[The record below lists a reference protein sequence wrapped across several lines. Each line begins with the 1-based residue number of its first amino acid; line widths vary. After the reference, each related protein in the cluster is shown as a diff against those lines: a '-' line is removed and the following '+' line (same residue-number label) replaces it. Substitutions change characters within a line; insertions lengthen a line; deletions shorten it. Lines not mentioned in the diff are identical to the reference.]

1 MLVECLS
8 IGRAISLPAIAT
20 ASSSV
25 AYIAS
30 SAYARIRRQFNQELL
45 IWKDQ
50 EKLAEI
56 GGLHYLTYATRLLT
70 LSAVN
75 AHLRPSVSS

>member
-45 IWKDQ
+45 DLEGIKKSSL
-50 EKLAEI
+50 KLA
-56 GGLHYLTYATRLLT
+56 AS
-70 LSAVN
+70 LS
-75 AHLRPSVSS
+75 HLRDSSANAFCS